1 MAASIGEQLRLA
13 REARGIGLREICD
26 QTRISVHYL
35 EAIEADDYKRLP
47 GGVFN
52 RSFIKAYAKC
62 VGYDEREAIEGYTRY
77 LREHGDEVA
86 DEVNTHPMHSKVY
99 TDTPAT
105 RSPVLTVVLA
115 ILILAILTAAA
126 LAALHWF
133 QKRAAN
139 QLFAPTQQQVNAVLF
154 APKERYVYSFRT
166 KPVVPLRQERDVN
179 AAALL
184 HRTPNGVTRFL
195 FRDYKHLAP
204 DRAATPY
211 TTKNALRAESR
222 FVAPKERHVYS
233 QRVEKSFGSARSEM
247 LCYALSQTHTPM
259 YNDLTTATTDL
270 RAHDHSRYF

>member
-26 QTRISVHYL
+26 QTRISVHYI
-35 EAIEADDYKRLP
+35 EAIEANDYKRLP

-77 LREHGDEVA
+77 LREHGGESA

-126 LAALHWF
+126 LAALAWF
-133 QKRAAN
+133 QKRA
-139 QLFAPTQQQVNAVLF
+139 QIT
-154 APKERYVYSFRT
+154 
-166 KPVVPLRQERDVN
+166 PLN
-179 AAALL
+179 
-184 HRTPNGVTRFL
+184 
-195 FRDYKHLAP
+195 
-204 DRAATPY
+204 
-211 TTKNALRAESR
+211 
-222 FVAPKERHVYS
+222 
-233 QRVEKSFGSARSEM
+233 SEPF
-247 LCYALSQTHTPM
+247 YALNQTHTPM

-270 RAHDHSRYF
+270 RAHDHIRYF

>member
-35 EAIEADDYKRLP
+35 EAIETNDYKRLP

-77 LREHGDEVA
+77 LREHGGEAA

-133 QKRAAN
+133 QKRAPTVTN
-139 QLFAPTQQQVNAVLF
+139 RSQQSFALMINRPALYNGSIQELGFQKTDYEAVL
-154 APKERYVYSFRT
+154 
-166 KPVVPLRQERDVN
+166 Q
-179 AAALL
+179 
-184 HRTPNGVTRFL
+184 
-195 FRDYKHLAP
+195 
-204 DRAATPY
+204 
-211 TTKNALRAESR
+211 
-222 FVAPKERHVYS
+222 
-233 QRVEKSFGSARSEM
+233 
-247 LCYALSQTHTPM
+247 
-259 YNDLTTATTDL
+259 
-270 RAHDHSRYF
+270 

>member
-35 EAIEADDYKRLP
+35 EAIETNDYKRLP

-77 LREHGDEVA
+77 LREHGGESA
-86 DEVNTHPMHSKVY
+86 DEVNTHPMHPKVY

-133 QKRAAN
+133 QKRAEVTPPAN
-139 QLFAPTQQQVNAVLF
+139 EVFF
-154 APKERYVYSFRT
+154 
-166 KPVVPLRQERDVN
+166 
-179 AAALL
+179 
-184 HRTPNGVTRFL
+184 
-195 FRDYKHLAP
+195 
-204 DRAATPY
+204 
-211 TTKNALRAESR
+211 
-222 FVAPKERHVYS
+222 
-233 QRVEKSFGSARSEM
+233 
-247 LCYALSQTHTPM
+247 ALSQTRCRM
-259 YNDLTTATTDL
+259 YNDLTPVTIDL
-270 RAHDHSRYF
+270 RTHDHSRYF